1 METGW
6 KPMPVIIKII
16 WIIMIVNASLSLFT
30 LISVYSQGTDLVGI
44 TFYGLTA
51 VNLVFVINLLLPVLL
66 IVGIYKRFKY
76 IWAAVV
82 VYFVFIAV
90 DALLSIP
97 LIGSK
102 VTMLAEQQGESIEK
116 LGEELFYK
124 IAHFTLLIMIIMGAA
139 FNMAIAIIFF
149 IKRKYFINPPVAMD
163 LNKDMQ
169 LPS

>member
-6 KPMPVIIKII
+6 KPMPVIVKII
-16 WIIMIVNASLSLFT
+16 WIIMIVGASLSLFT
-30 LISVYSQGTDLVGI
+30 LLSVYSQGTDLVGI

-82 VYFVFIAV
+82 VYFVLIAV
-90 DALLSIP
+90 DALFSIP
-97 LIGSK
+97 LIDNK
-102 VTMLAEQQGESIEK
+102 VMMLAEQQSDSIEEI
-116 LGEELFYK
+116 GEEMFYT
-124 IAHFTLLIMIIMGAA
+124 IGRAVMLIMIVMGAA
-139 FNMAIAIIFF
+139 FNLAIAIIFYL
-149 IKRKYFINPPVAMD
+149 KRKYFMNPPIILD
-163 LNKDMQ
+163 INKDSE